1 MVFINTFSLLL
12 MNHTDL
18 KNFLDE
24 KVALYLNSDFI
35 QEDPISIP
43 HQFTKKEDV
52 EIAAFLTATIAWG
65 RRAMIMKNANGY

>member
-1 MVFINTFSLLL
+1 